1 MEKDLEKNIEVL
13 KKDISSYIP
22 DNIIEILSGYAFS
35 LIMALLIFIIGKWA
49 VNKIVSIFGKVLRKV
64 KGMDETLIKFLENI
78 VYYALM
84 IVVLLT
90 ALGKLGVET
99 TSFLAILGAA
109 GLAIGLALKDSLGN
123 FASGVMIIMF
133 KPFKVGDVV
142 TAAGVT
148 GSVSEVGIFNSVFTT
163 PDNQKIIIPNGAIT
177 SGSITNINANDTRR
191 VDLVVGIG
199 YEDDIKKTKD
209 VLNDIISSH
218 EKVLLDK
225 GITVAVSELADSSV
239 NFVVRAWVKTPDYW
253 DVKFALTETI
263 KLRFDAYAKYSK
275 KIDEPNLEG
284 IEDLL
289 TNCAWIDAIP
299 VELDWL
305 RQNEILLKVGAK
317 YPKVDYV
324 GKYSRF
330 LRHII
335 PSNDET
341 SCKATLLK

>member
-1 MEKDLEKNIEVL
+1 MEKELEKNIDNIT
-13 KKDISSYIP
+13 KDITSYIP
-22 DNIIEILSGYAFS
+22 DNIVEILGSYAFS
-35 LIMALLIFIIGKWA
+35 LVMALLIFIIGKWA
-49 VNKIVSIFGKVLRKV
+49 VNKIVTLLGKVLRKV

-253 DVKFALTETI
+253 DVKFGLTETI
-263 KLRFDAYAKYSK
+263 KLRFDA
-275 KIDEPNLEG
+275 EG
-284 IEDLL
+284 IS
-289 TNCAWIDAIP
+289 IP
-299 VELDWL
+299 FPQQDVHHY
-305 RQNEILLKVGAK
+305 NNA
-317 YPKVDYV
+317 
-324 GKYSRF
+324 
-330 LRHII
+330 
-335 PSNDET
+335 
-341 SCKATLLK
+341 

>member
-1 MEKDLEKNIEVL
+1 MEKELEKNIDNIT
-13 KKDISSYIP
+13 KDITSYIP
-22 DNIIEILSGYAFS
+22 DNIVEILGSYAFS
-35 LIMALLIFIIGKWA
+35 LIMALLVFIIGKWA
-49 VNKIVSIFGKVLRKV
+49 VNKIVALLGKVLRKV

-239 NFVVRAWVKTPDYW
+239 NFVLRVWVKTPDYW
-253 DVKFALTETI
+253 DVKFDLTETI
-263 KLRFDAYAKYSK
+263 KLRFD
-275 KIDEPNLEG
+275 EEG
-284 IEDLL
+284 IS
-289 TNCAWIDAIP
+289 IP
-299 VELDWL
+299 FPQQDVHHY
-305 RQNEILLKVGAK
+305 NKI
-317 YPKVDYV
+317 
-324 GKYSRF
+324 
-330 LRHII
+330 
-335 PSNDET
+335 
-341 SCKATLLK
+341 

>member
-1 MEKDLEKNIEVL
+1 MEKELEKNIEGL
-13 KKDISSYIP
+13 TKDISSYIP
-22 DNIIEILSGYAFS
+22 DNIVEIVGGYAFS
-35 LIMALLIFIIGKWA
+35 LLMALLIFVIGKWI
-49 VNKIVSIFGKVLRKV
+49 VNKIVGIFGKILRKV

-123 FASGVMIIMF
+123 FASGVMIILF
-133 KPFKVGDVV
+133 KPFKVGDAV

-148 GSVSEVGIFNSVFTT
+148 GSVSEVGIFNSIFIT

-177 SGSITNINANDTRR
+177 SGSIININAHDTRR
-191 VDLVVGIG
+191 VDLIVGIG
-199 YEDDIKKTKD
+199 YNDDIKKTKD
-209 VLNDIISSH
+209 VLNDIITSN

-253 DVKFALTETI
+253 DVKFGLTETI
-263 KLRFDAYAKYSK
+263 KLRFDA
-275 KIDEPNLEG
+275 EG
-284 IEDLL
+284 IS
-289 TNCAWIDAIP
+289 IP
-299 VELDWL
+299 FPQQDVHHY
-305 RQNEILLKVGAK
+305 NNA
-317 YPKVDYV
+317 
-324 GKYSRF
+324 
-330 LRHII
+330 
-335 PSNDET
+335 
-341 SCKATLLK
+341 